1 MYFRRMVLDRSPVS
15 EPVAQFQF
23 SSRIFVTELSP
34 FEWSA
39 NLIAL
44 GLADSV
50 IIGQIKLPEEDES
63 CQVFG
68 TISTMYKHYR
78 GFQIMVI
85 FTRASIIYSCP
96 IFTPQVFIPRINKK
110 IEF

>member
-78 GFQIMVI
+78 GFQNMVFLLEPLL
-85 FTRASIIYSCP
+85 FTHVP
-96 IFTPQVFIPRINKK
+96 FLHLKFLFL
-110 IEF
+110 E